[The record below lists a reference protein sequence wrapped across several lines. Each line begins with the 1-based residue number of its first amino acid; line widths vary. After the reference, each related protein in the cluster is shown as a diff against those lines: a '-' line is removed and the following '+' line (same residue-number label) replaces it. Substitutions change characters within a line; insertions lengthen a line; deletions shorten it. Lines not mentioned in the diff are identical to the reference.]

1 MRIGVIQASSQKD
14 KNEVLYRC
22 TCQAVKNNGR
32 EDTVINFGRFPDEKI
47 SFSYVETALNI
58 SLLLSSGAVDF
69 IVTGCSHAGICNITR
84 YAKQVTGCSRVL
96 GVIGGFH
103 LFDED
108 AEQTAQTAV
117 FFKREG
123 LTQFYPC
130 HCTSLLAKL
139 RLAEELL
146 LREVGVGLQLCWDD
160 ADGTLREVRGMTE

>member
-1 MRIGVIQASSQKD
+1 M
-14 KNEVLYRC
+14 
-22 TCQAVKNNGR
+22 
-32 EDTVINFGRFPDEKI
+32 
-47 SFSYVETALNI
+47 
-58 SLLLSSGAVDF
+58 
-69 IVTGCSHAGICNITR
+69 
-84 YAKQVTGCSRVL
+84 TGCSRVL

-108 AEQTAQTAV
+108 AEQTAQTAA

-139 RLAEELL
+139 RLAEELP